1 MSANSLSDNA
11 IAVERYL
18 LALQDRVCAAVES
31 SDGRARF
38 VQDAWQ
44 RPEGGGR
51 PHARA
56 EEMAPCSSRPA

>member
-31 SDGRARF
+31 ADGRAGF

-44 RPEGGGR
+44 
-51 PHARA
+51 
-56 EEMAPCSSRPA
+56 